1 MEIAIPLLIVIALGW
16 YLMHLFKSSDAK
28 PGQTHVTPRHIEQM
42 ADDPIDEAHR
52 ILQSA
57 VTQCRQDHPPAARAL
72 LWLAATDGTIS
83 KQEARNIFRFC
94 EQQGSTMPP
103 GTHAAIE
110 YLNNGV
116 TLDSSRSEQTV
127 QRDLTELAGK
137 PIEYRAAFLGAAHAI
152 CGGNKRISKVKQ
164 DFLDRANAMVTGS

>member
-1 MEIAIPLLIVIALGW
+1 MEAVISLLIIIALGW
-16 YLMHLFKSSDAK
+16 YLVHLFKASDK
-28 PGQTHVTPRHIEQM
+28 THGQAHIVHRHIEQM

-52 ILQSA
+52 ILRAA
-57 VTQCRQDHPPAARAL
+57 VTQCRQDHPPAAQAL
-72 LWLAATDGTIS
+72 MWLAATDGTIS

-103 GTHAAIE
+103 GTHDAIE

-116 TLDSSRSEQTV
+116 TFESSRSEQAV
-127 QRDLTELAGK
+127 QSDLNELAEK

-164 DFLDRANAMVTGS
+164 DFLDRANAMVTAL